1 MEGMGTRYDLDLEDL
16 EALLSTEPKY
26 RSRQVFEQLYT
37 GLSTPQEMTNLPK
50 DLRARLDLERPLA
63 LREVERSVTD
73 DGETTKWAF
82 ALEGGGAIE
91 TVLMAYRDRVTACIS
106 TQAGC
111 AMGCSFCATGQAGF
125 VRQLSTG
132 EIVEQVIVAARAA
145 QPRRLSNVVFMG
157 MGEPMAN
164 YDAMMA
170 AVRRIHGAIG
180 LSARKITI
188 STVGIIPGIKRLT
201 ADPLPV
207 NLAVSLHS
215 ANDVRRNELV
225 PMNRRYPLSALGD
238 ACMEYVETTNR
249 RLSFEWALIAGVND
263 TDRDI
268 EELAAYARP
277 LRAHVNVI
285 PLNPTPGY
293 LVRGS
298 SKLRVAEFSEALN
311 ELGINTTIRATR
323 GSEIA
328 AACGQ
333 LAAPV
338 VISTRPTR

>member
-1 MEGMGTRYDLDLEDL
+1 METRYGIGL
-16 EALLSTEPKY
+16 EALETLLEGQPAY
-26 RSRQVFEQLYT
+26 RSRQIFEQLYS
-37 GLSTPQEMTNLPK
+37 GLAAPEEMTNLPK
-50 DLRARLDLERPLA
+50 DLRVSLETALPLA
-63 LREVERSVTD
+63 LTEVAKSITD

-82 ALEGGGAIE
+82 SLEGGGAIE
-91 TVLMAYRDRVTACIS
+91 TVLMAYSDRVTACIS
-106 TQAGC
+106 SQAGC
-111 AMGCSFCATGQAGF
+111 AMACSFCATGQGGF
-125 VRQLSTG
+125 VRHLTTG
-132 EIVEQVIVAARAA
+132 EIVEQVVVAARAA
-145 QPRRLSNVVFMG
+145 LPRRLSNVVFMG

-170 AVRRIHGAIG
+170 AVRRIHGDIG
-180 LSARKITI
+180 ISARKITV

-201 ADPLPV
+201 EEALPV

-215 ANDVRRNELV
+215 ANDQRRTALV
-225 PMNRRYPLSALGD
+225 PMNKRYPLSDLGD
-238 ACMEYVETTNR
+238 ACLEYVETTNR
-249 RLSFEWALIAGVND
+249 RLSFEWALIDGVND

-268 EELAAYARP
+268 QELAAYARP
-277 LRAHVNVI
+277 LRAHVNLI

-298 SKLRVAEFSEALN
+298 SRARVGEFANALN
-311 ELGINTTIRATR
+311 ELGITTTIRATR

-338 VISTRPTR
+338 TIQKKVTS

>member
-1 MEGMGTRYDLDLEDL
+1 MGTRYDLDLEDL

-50 DLRARLDLERPLA
+50 DLRARLDLELPLA